1 MSLNHWCDRR
11 ASSSI
16 FLYYRGCHA
25 VVNPKTQKWLSH
37 LAFLKPL
44 LVIARP
50 KNWLA
55 ALRAVNQFLVLKQVF
70 LKPKREEQLKVLPPS
85 RLQQSSIKQATRKK
99 LKALQSNAF
108 NFFLGSSVNH
118 CRFENIQLRSLF
130 AIMQDIK
137 RELKLW
143 LYLLL
148 FKPLKKLKILWRR

>member
-1 MSLNHWCDRR
+1 LIGGASRR
-11 ASSSI
+11 QSI
-16 FLYYRGCHA
+16 LS
-25 VVNPKTQKWLSH
+25 PKTSVSKTQT
-37 LAFLKPL
+37 
-44 LVIARP
+44 RG
-50 KNWLA
+50 A
-55 ALRAVNQFLVLKQVF
+55 AQSAA
-70 LKPKREEQLKVLPPS
+70 PS

-108 NFFLGSSVNH
+108 NFFLGSSAKH

-148 FKPLKKLKILWRR
+148 FKPLKKLKIL